1 MGQELKI
8 PDSFKNFKMPAAFVA
23 ALNAVDDSLAKGI
36 GQSYGVIG
44 YKGKTWSLRYRGEKK
59 NIIRPDDGT
68 PSGHIDVIILSSAG
82 QKSKSFYKQYDQGT
96 SDGDRPICSSIDG
109 LVPDQDAQQKQSNA
123 CAVCPRNVWKQDASG
138 RRGRECTDYKRLAV
152 LLMPYHTKPIM
163 SGAPL
168 IEPVFLRVPPDSLN
182 SLAIMG
188 ETMGNQGFH
197 YSSYITRITFDVQ
210 KAHPCMVFTPLQGL
224 TEKEAPT
231 ILTLRDDPTTAR
243 IIGGDQQNALSGTAN
258 TSPADTING
267 QTTQRQESQRQ
278 ESQPDLSGVSTQT
291 QTHSAQNGSQST
303 TGLDTGFGGDARPVT
318 PAQNGSSARSQ
329 ADTQNSLG
337 LGDLGSTGLSGGA
350 NGAETAIHTPTTV
363 DDVGES
369 DDDLDR
375 KIAELMAARKH

>member
-8 PDSFKNFKMPAAFVA
+8 PDSFKNFKMPAAFMA

-59 NIIRPDDGT
+59 NVIRPDDGT

-82 QKSKSFYKQYDQGT
+82 QKSKSYYKQYEQGS

-109 LVPDQDAQQKQSNA
+109 LVPDQDAQTKQSNA
-123 CAVCPRNVWKQDASG
+123 CAVCPRNVWKQDANG

-163 SGAPL
+163 GGVPL

-243 IIGGDQQNALSGTAN
+243 IIGGDQQSALAG
-258 TSPADTING
+258 PAGTING
-267 QTTQRQESQRQ
+267 TSQQTTHTEQRQ

-291 QTHSAQNGSQST
+291 LTHSAQNGSQST
-303 TGLDTGFGGDARPVT
+303 TGLDTGFGADAQPVT
-318 PAQNGSSARSQ
+318 PAQNGSSAGSRQ
-329 ADTQNSLG
+329 NTQSSLDLGG
-337 LGDLGSTGLSGGA
+337 LGDTGLSGGA
-350 NGAETAIHTPTTV
+350 SGAETVIHTPTTV

>member
-8 PDSFKNFKMPAAFVA
+8 PDSFKNFKMPAAFA
-23 ALNAVDDSLAKGI
+23 AVLNAEQDNLAQGI
-36 GQSYGVIG
+36 GQSYGVVG
-44 YKGKTWSLRYRGEKK
+44 YKGKTWSLRYRGERK

-68 PSGHIDVIILSSAG
+68 PSGHIDVIVLAQAG

-109 LVPDQDAQQKQSNA
+109 ITPDADAQQKQSAA
-123 CAVCPRNVWKQDASG
+123 CAICPRNVWKQDPNG

-163 SGAPL
+163 GGSPL

-197 YSSYITRITFDVQ
+197 YSTYITRITFDPQ

-224 TEKEAPT
+224 TDKEAPT

-243 IIGGDQQNALSGTAN
+243 ITGGDQQSTLTGTAG
-258 TSPADTING
+258 SHAGTING
-267 QTTQRQESQRQ
+267 TSSQTTPTDRRPEGQQ
-278 ESQPDLSGVSTQT
+278 DLSGVSTQT
-291 QTHSAQNGSQST
+291 PTHSAQNGSQST
-303 TGLDTGFGGDARPVT
+303 TGLDTGFGTDAQPAT
-318 PAQNGSSARSQ
+318 PARTGSSVGSQ
-329 ADTQNSLG
+329 SDTQNSLASN
-337 LGDLGSTGLSGGA
+337 LGDIGSFGGA
-350 NGAETAIHTPTTV
+350 SNAATVTPSPVTV
-363 DDVGES
+363 EDVGES

-375 KIAELMAARKH
+375 KIAELMSQRKH